1 MGRVEHSFRE
11 RRRCEWMERRAQ
23 TPVTQGA
30 IDGVRAEG
38 IPTPARSVPGYVR
51 PSESSSERKI
61 RAGEQENSLPGRIPV
76 PPKES
81 SEGWADFAGDLQS
94 LAYPSLQHK
103 VREWLAINA
112 YLHQLRQPQVAFGL
126 NVTVGRW
133 ACS

>member
-38 IPTPARSVPGYVR
+38 VPGYVR

-61 RAGEQENSLPGRIPV
+61 RAGEQENWLPGRIAV
-76 PPKES
+76 PPKEN

-103 VREWLAINA
+103 AHEWLAINA
-112 YLHQLRQPQVAFGL
+112 YLQQLRQPQVAFGL